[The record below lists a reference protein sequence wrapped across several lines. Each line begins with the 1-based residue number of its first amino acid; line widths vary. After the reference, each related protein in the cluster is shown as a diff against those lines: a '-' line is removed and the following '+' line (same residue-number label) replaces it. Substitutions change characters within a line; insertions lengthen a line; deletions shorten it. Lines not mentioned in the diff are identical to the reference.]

1 MDQLQLSSS
10 FYNPIAHPF
19 IIVPSSHQPF
29 SLIKSTLFSTAA
41 MVASGT
47 IVQSNQRFSSQ
58 HRDDGGV
65 VGVFAGATSGIGA
78 RTLER
83 MTTMFRSPT
92 FYVLGRSYTRFATQR
107 KKLESLNPEC
117 NIIYLETDVSLISGI
132 DFACQQI
139 KNAETKV
146 DYLCMSM
153 GGLPLAGAQCMC
165 IYIANCAFIFLRVD
179 SPMCSQLI
187 VNVDTKE
194 GLETCFTLSYTSRM
208 RLLFNLLPLLNQSAR
223 PRVLSVLN
231 GGKEKSI
238 AEQDIGLEKNWSLLG
253 VVSHTTLLTSLTF
266 DGLAAQNP
274 NLTLI
279 HNAPGL
285 VESDNIRR
293 ARPPADTPFLR
304 RVYLRVVKFV
314 FSVIRYFIGM
324 SPKEAGERQAYHL
337 TSDKYGLG
345 SFRVNKSSDIVP
357 SNNVLTRYRESGWVN
372 TIWEFTL
379 TTWDKA
385 LTSGNNR
392 L

>member
-1 MDQLQLSSS
+1 
-10 FYNPIAHPF
+10 
-19 IIVPSSHQPF
+19 
-29 SLIKSTLFSTAA
+29 

-153 GGLPLAGAQCMC
+153 GGLPLAGAQ
-165 IYIANCAFIFLRVD
+165 Y
-179 SPMCSQLI
+179 
-187 VNVDTKE
+187 TKE